1 MQKARGKVL
10 ILTLSLPLVLYAI
23 LGGFLGRAL
32 ARDSA
37 YRYLAVFQDVLTLV
51 MSNYVEPVK
60 LEVVMGGALRGMMD
74 ALDPDSC
81 YLTPSEFAEFQR
93 PASEKPQAELGI
105 EVTKRYY
112 LQVVAVLPGS
122 PAEVAG
128 LQPGDLLK
136 SVDGVN
142 TRDTNVV
149 VGESILR
156 GAEGSKLRLQVIRGR
171 SADPIDV
178 TVERKV
184 LSSLPVAYK
193 MMDGPTGY
201 IRIASFRPGVARE
214 VAQAVRTLE
223 AAGAAELVLDVRDSF
238 GRLAE
243 EGAAVAELFVA
254 GGQAATLQGRD
265 QSRSEL
271 TLGSGRVVFHG
282 PTVLLVNE
290 ASSGAAEIV
299 ASAFQA
305 AKRAELV
312 GVKTAGRAALQR
324 VVPLGDGAGLVLSV
338 SQYWTPDGKGLL
350 GNGIQPTV
358 EVQIKDDREG
368 AVGDPILEKGLEV
381 LKSARAKAAA

>member
-1 MQKARGKVL
+1 MKKTRGKVL
-10 ILTLSLPLVLYAI
+10 ILALSVPLVLYAI

-60 LEVVMGGALRGMMD
+60 LEVVMEGALRGMMD

-81 YLTPSEFAEFQR
+81 YLTPQEFTDFQK
-93 PASEKPQAELGI
+93 PANEKPRAELGI

-122 PAEVAG
+122 PAEGAG

-149 VGESILR
+149 VGESMLR
-156 GAEGSKLRLQVIRGR
+156 GAAGSSVRLQIIRGR
-171 SADPIDV
+171 SADPLEV

-184 LSSLPVAYK
+184 LSGAPVAYK

-201 IRIASFRPGVARE
+201 IRIASFRPGVAKE

-223 AAGAAELVLDVRDSF
+223 AAGASELVLDVRDSF

-254 GGQAATLQGRD
+254 GGPAATLQRRD
-265 QSRSEL
+265 QSKNGL
-271 TLGSGRVVFHG
+271 NLAADRVVFRG
-282 PTVLLVNE
+282 AAVLLVND

-299 ASAFQA
+299 ASAFQT

-324 VVPLGDGAGLVLSV
+324 VVPLGYGAGLVLSV
-338 SQYWTPDGKGLL
+338 SQYWTPDGKALL

-358 EVQIKDDREG
+358 EVQIRDDRE
-368 AVGDPILEKGLEV
+368 AAASDAILEKGLEV
-381 LKSARAKAAA
+381 LKSVRAKAAA